1 MYLKLLVGG
10 GFLGSHSFKGRTLE
24 TEALGSR
31 SRVRK
36 MNCWILLSLIVL
48 LLAVF
53 LVDVYTDQYELMP
66 ADRHL

>member
-31 SRVRK
+31 PQMSEEDELQDTFV
-36 MNCWILLSLIVL
+36 SGSP
-48 LLAVF
+48 AVGC
-53 LVDVYTDQYELMP
+53 VP
-66 ADRHL
+66 G